1 MQRESFKSSLGH
13 KFSGRSDPTNVL
25 TRFFTSA
32 PARQVWATGKPVW
45 CFRAPRHAAHGADV
59 GAFSMP
65 ACLKHAASHAIGAQ
79 GMDATPEARRVPL
92 LLAGWCGPRSA
103 SRARRST
110 ACDTPAPRSARLWP
124 NFEPALATRPRTWR
138 CATSMWRRT
147 VTPSSPSACRGWPP
161 ARTGAVHTHLAAS
174 YS

>member
-1 MQRESFKSSLGH
+1 
-13 KFSGRSDPTNVL
+13 
-25 TRFFTSA
+25 
-32 PARQVWATGKPVW
+32 
-45 CFRAPRHAAHGADV
+45 
-59 GAFSMP
+59 
-65 ACLKHAASHAIGAQ
+65 
-79 GMDATPEARRVPL
+79 MDATPEARRVPL

-161 ARTGAVHTHLAAS
+161 ARIGALHTDLVAG